1 MTLFR
6 AHAPSLER
14 PLLRRLSALYVLAF
28 IGTSM
33 GYLALGWDD
42 RRTEIGL
49 MMGGLAEEIGAS
61 VTADAHGQPVLTLTP
76 DLQRRVA
83 RFADRGVVVTDLAT
97 NRQIAGPDGFEVP
110 SIKAAAEPLD
120 GEFAFRSPLGHWRY
134 AAFRTVKTK
143 LGAMRVTVVKS
154 DNPLFD
160 VLIWARHELMDETL
174 PTFVPMLIATL
185 VITWLTVRRVLRP
198 LHAVSAEA
206 RAIGVGGGE
215 TRIRTAAVPQEILPV
230 VGAANAALARL
241 GEALRQQQRFT
252 ASAAHELRTPLA
264 VLRARVE
271 SSVEPGAA
279 PALLNDIDRLG
290 RTVDQLL
297 TMARF
302 EARQMPLDDKVDVV
316 AIARDC
322 IARIVP
328 LVLAAGKDIVL
339 DVPEGRTLTLR
350 GNGDVVE
357 RAICNLVENA
367 VRFTP
372 PGSRWWCGSGRAS
385 SSRCATMGRG
395 SIRRCAS
402 CCSSP
407 SCAARSAAAR
417 LGWDWPSSPRPRRC
431 MAGTSA
437 RRPIPRGRGVSAGA
451 AADGRRAG
459 AAGLIGRA
467 GETPCRGRAVCREP
481 CPRRGGAG
489 QAVGRSGWR
498 SARPA
503 PGADG
508 RGRSG
513 ARR

>member
-1 MTLFR
+1 MRLLR

-14 PLLRRLSALYVLAF
+14 PLLLRLSALYILAF

-61 VTADAHGQPVLTLTP
+61 VTADAHGQPMLTLTP

-83 RFADRGVVVTDLAT
+83 HLADRGVVVTDLTT
-97 NRQIAGPDGFEVP
+97 NRQVAGPDGFEVP
-110 SIKAAAEPLD
+110 SIHAATEPLD
-120 GEFAFRSPLGHWRY
+120 GEFAFLSARGRWRY

-143 LGAMRVTVVKS
+143 LGKMRVTVVKS

-160 VLIWARHELMDETL
+160 VLVWVRHELMDETL

-185 VITWLTVRRVLRP
+185 LITWLTVRRVLRP

-215 TRIRTAAVPQEILPV
+215 TRIRTATVPKEILPV
-230 VGAANAALARL
+230 VAAANAALARL

-271 SSVEPGAA
+271 SSVEPAAA

-339 DVPEGRTLTLR
+339 DVPEGRALSLR
-350 GNGDVVE
+350 GNGDVVG

-372 PGSRWWCGSGRAS
+372 PGSEVVVRIGPGVVVEVRDHGPGIDPAM
-385 SSRCATMGRG
+385 RELLFKPFVRG
-395 SIRRCAS
+395 AV
-402 CCSSP
+402 
-407 SCAARSAAAR
+407 
-417 LGWDWPSSPRPRRC
+417 G
-431 MAGTSA
+431 G
-437 RRPIPRGRGVSAGA
+437 
-451 AADGRRAG
+451 G
-459 AAGLIGRA
+459 AAGLGLAIVAEAAAMHGGHVSAQTHPDGGAVFRLVLPQMGPEPSSPSAGR
-467 GETPCRGRAVCREP
+467 PILRAEEERHVENRVPAVAE
-481 CPRRGGAG
+481 RGG
-489 QAVGRSGWR
+489 R
-498 SARPA
+498 
-503 PGADG
+503 
-508 RGRSG
+508 
-513 ARR
+513 

>member
-1 MTLFR
+1 MRLFR

-14 PLLRRLSALYVLAF
+14 PLLLRLSALYIFAF

-42 RRTEIGL
+42 RRTEIAQ
-49 MMGGLAEEIGAS
+49 MMGQLAEEIGAA
-61 VTADAHGQPVLTLTP
+61 VTVDAGGQPHFRPNENLA
-76 DLQRRVA
+76 A
-83 RFADRGVVVTDLAT
+83 RISRFGDRGVVVTDLAT
-97 NRQIAGPDGFEVP
+97 NQQITGPDGFEVP
-110 SIKAAAEPLD
+110 SINSAAEPLD
-120 GEFAFRSPLGHWRY
+120 GEFAFLSPRGRWRY
-134 AAFRTVKTK
+134 AAFRTVPNPHCPFNNIR
-143 LGAMRVTVVKS
+143 GRQCAFRVTVVKS
-154 DNPLFD
+154 DNPMLD
-160 VLIWARHELMDETL
+160 VLVWARHELMDETL

-185 VITWLTVRRVLRP
+185 LITWLTVRRVLRP

-215 TRIRTAAVPQEILPV
+215 TRIRTATVPQEILPV
-230 VGAANAALARL
+230 VAAANAALARL

-271 SSVEPGAA
+271 SSVGPAAA

-339 DVPEGRTLTLR
+339 DVPERRALTLR

-372 PGSRWWCGSGRAS
+372 PGSEVVVRVGPGVVVEVRDHGPGIDPAM
-385 SSRCATMGRG
+385 RELLFKPFVRG
-395 SIRRCAS
+395 AV
-402 CCSSP
+402 
-407 SCAARSAAAR
+407 
-417 LGWDWPSSPRPRRC
+417 G
-431 MAGTSA
+431 G
-437 RRPIPRGRGVSAGA
+437 
-451 AADGRRAG
+451 G
-459 AAGLIGRA
+459 AAGLGLAIVAEAAAMHGGHVSAQTHPDGGAVFRLVLPQMGSAGGAILRA
-467 GETPCRGRAVCREP
+467 EEERYIEHRAPAVAE
-481 CPRRGGAG
+481 RGG
-489 QAVGRSGWR
+489 R
-498 SARPA
+498 
-503 PGADG
+503 
-508 RGRSG
+508 
-513 ARR
+513 